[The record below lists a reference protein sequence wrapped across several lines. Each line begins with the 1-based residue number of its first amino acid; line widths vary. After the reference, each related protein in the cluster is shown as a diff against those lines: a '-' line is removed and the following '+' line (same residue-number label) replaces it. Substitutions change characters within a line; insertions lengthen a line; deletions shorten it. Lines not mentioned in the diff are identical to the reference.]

1 MTSIG
6 KAVPRKEGCK
16 KVTGAALYV
25 DDLKFDGMLHGVTVR
40 SSIPHGRIKSISF
53 DQPPAIASSSDRHI
67 PWDEFTIVTAKD
79 IPGENYVALILNDQ
93 PYLADEVVN
102 HPEEPIVLLAHHDKY
117 LLEEARR
124 NVRIDYEEL
133 PAIFSLEDSLAQN
146 EIIWGEDNVFK
157 KFLVDKGNVD
167 DVWSRADLIVE
178 GEYETGAQEQL
189 YIEPNGA
196 IAISNADNGVT
207 VWGSM
212 QCPYYIHKALIKL
225 FGLPEEKIRVIQT
238 ETGGG
243 FGGKEEYPSMISGH
257 AALLAWK
264 SGKPVKMIYDR
275 AEDMVAT
282 TKRHPSRTRHKTAV
296 TKDGKLLAMEI
307 DFVIDGGAYCTLSP
321 VVLSRGTI
329 HAAGPYFCP
338 NVRINSKA
346 VATNVPPH
354 GAFRGF
360 GAPQSIFAL
369 ERHMDK
375 VARALGL
382 TPEEFRRRNFIKEG
396 ETTATSQTIREKV
409 DLDGLLDRA
418 FKLSDYHAK
427 RERFARE
434 NVDGSADVPVRT
446 ARDSTLSSADSTDA
460 PVLRTGT
467 SAPPGIK
474 KGIGFA
480 TFMHGA
486 GFTGSGEVFLQS
498 VVGAE
503 ATADGR
509 VKVLAAST
517 EIGQGTN
524 TIFAQIAAEALGI
537 DYDLVDVIQ
546 PDTANVPNSGP
557 TVASR
562 TCMIVGKLVES
573 AALGLKQTLIGSSL
587 LNDQF
592 TQADFQKAC
601 GEYVAKFGPLKSF
614 SQYQPPPNVH
624 WDDEKYQG
632 DAYGAFAW
640 AVYVAEV
647 SYDPLT
653 YEARVDDFVAVQE
666 VGRVINPVLAAGQ
679 IEGGVAQAIGMTL
692 YENVVWQNGRMAN
705 GQMTNYIMPTAA
717 DIPPIRVYFAENPY
731 AFGPAGAKGIGE
743 LPMDGPA
750 PAILNAIE
758 QATGISFNRIPLMP
772 EAVMQQIAVAT
783 YQDTRSLEVHER
795 AQ

>member
-1 MTSIG
+1 MKTLVGKSI
-6 KAVPRKEGCK
+6 PRKEGRN
-16 KVTGAALYV
+16 KVTGQALYV
-25 DDLKFDGMLHGVTVR
+25 DDLVFHDMLHGVTVR
-40 SSIPHGRIKSISF
+40 SSVPRGRIKSISF
-53 DQPPAIASSSDRHI
+53 EGDI

-79 IPGENYVALILNDQ
+79 IRDLKLGENHVALILNDQ
-93 PYLADEVVN
+93 PYLADEVTN
-102 HPEEPIVLLAHHDKY
+102 HPEEAVVLLAHHDRY

-124 NVRIDYEEL
+124 QVRIEYEEL
-133 PAIFSLEDSLAQN
+133 PAIFNLEDSLAQK

-167 DVWSRADLIVE
+167 DAWSKADFVVE

-189 YIEPNGA
+189 YIENNGA
-196 IAISNADNGVT
+196 IAVANADEGVT

-212 QCPYYIHKALIKL
+212 QCPYYVHKALMKL

-243 FGGKEEYPSMISGH
+243 FGGKEEYPSMIGGH

-264 SGKPVKMIYDR
+264 SGRPVKMIYDR

-296 TKDGKLLAMEI
+296 SKDGKLLAMEI

-338 NVRINSKA
+338 HVRIKSTA
-346 VATNVPPH
+346 VATNMPPH

-369 ERHMDK
+369 ERHLDK
-375 VARALGL
+375 VAETVGL
-382 TPEEFRRRNFIKEG
+382 TPEEFRRRNFIHEG
-396 ETTATSQTIREKV
+396 ETTATNQVIREQV
-409 DLDGLLDRA
+409 DMDGLLNRA
-418 FKLSDYHAK
+418 FALSDYHAK
-427 RERFARE
+427 RERFAKE
-434 NVDGSADVPVRT
+434 NAAASADVTERGSSPTVREGVT
-446 ARDSTLSSADSTDA
+446 PPLA
-460 PVLRTGT
+460 PSLTVGLLPRPAT
-467 SAPPGIK
+467 SAPRIR

-480 TFMHGA
+480 SFMHGA
-486 GFTGSGEVFLQS
+486 GFTGSGEVYLQS

-503 ATADGR
+503 ATPEGLIR
-509 VKVLAAST
+509 ILAAST

-524 TIFAQIAAEALGI
+524 TIFAQIAAEALGL
-537 DYDLVDVIQ
+537 DYDLFEVAQ
-546 PDTANVPNSGP
+546 PDTAQVPNSGP

-573 AALGLKQTLIGSSL
+573 AVLGLKQTLVGSGL
-587 LNDQF
+587 LAEQF
-592 TQADFQKAC
+592 TQAEFRQAC
-601 GEYVAKFGPLKSF
+601 GSYIEKFGDLKSF
-614 SQYQPPPNVH
+614 SSYQPPPNVF

-647 SYDPLT
+647 SVDTLT
-653 YEARVDDFVAVQE
+653 YEAHVDDFVAVQE

-692 YENVVWQNGRMAN
+692 YENVVWENGRMKN

-717 DIPPIRVYFAENPY
+717 DIPTIRVYFEENPY
-731 AFGPAGAKGIGE
+731 AYGPAGAKGIGE

-758 QATGISFNRIPLMP
+758 NATGLSFRKIPLMP
-772 EAVMQQIAVAT
+772 EAMMEEIG
-783 YQDTRSLEVHER
+783 
-795 AQ
+795 

>member
-1 MTSIG
+1 MTLVG
-6 KAVPRKEGCK
+6 KPIPRKEGRK
-16 KVTGAALYV
+16 KVTGQALYV
-25 DDLKFDGMLHGVTVR
+25 DDLSFPGMLHGVTVR
-40 SSIPHGRIKSISF
+40 SSVPRGRINNVSF
-53 DQPPAIASSSDRHI
+53 EGDI
-67 PWDEFTIVTAKD
+67 PWNEFTVVTAKD

-93 PYLADEVVN
+93 PYLADRVVN
-102 HPEEPIVLLAHHDKY
+102 HPEEPVVLLAHHDKY

-124 NVRIDYEEL
+124 HVRIEYEEL
-133 PAIFSLEDSLAQN
+133 PAVFSLHDSLAKK
-146 EIIWGEDNVFK
+146 EIIWGDDNVFK

-167 DVWSRADLIVE
+167 DVRSKADFIVE

-189 YIEPNGA
+189 YIENNGA
-196 IAISNADNGVT
+196 IALANADEGVT

-212 QCPYYIHKALIKL
+212 QCPYYVHKALIKL

-243 FGGKEEYPSMISGH
+243 FGGKEEYPSMIAGH

-264 SGKPVKMIYDR
+264 SGRPVKMIYDR

-282 TKRHPSRTRHKTAV
+282 TKRHPSRTRHRTAV
-296 TKDGKLLAMEI
+296 TTDGKLLAMEI

-338 NVRINSKA
+338 NVRIKSTA
-346 VATNVPPH
+346 VATNMPPH

-369 ERHMDK
+369 ERHLDK
-375 VARALGL
+375 VARTVGL
-382 TPEEFRRRNFIKEG
+382 TAEEFRRRNFIHEG
-396 ETTATSQTIREKV
+396 ETTATNQTIHEKV
-409 DLDGLLDRA
+409 DMDGLLNRA
-418 FKLSDYHAK
+418 FELSDYHAK
-427 RERFARE
+427 REQFAKENAKGSEPSLTVGLTPRADAHESERGPSPTVRE
-434 NVDGSADVPVRT
+434 GS
-446 ARDSTLSSADSTDA
+446 SS
-460 PVLRTGT
+460 R
-467 SAPPGIK
+467 IK

-480 TFMHGA
+480 SFMHGA

-498 VVGAE
+498 VVGVE
-503 ATADGR
+503 ATPEGR
-509 VKVLAAST
+509 IKILAAST

-524 TIFAQIAAEALGI
+524 TIFAQIAAEALGLS
-537 DYDLVDVIQ
+537 YDLFEVVQ

-573 AALGLKQTLIGSSL
+573 AVLGLKQTLVGSGL

-601 GEYVAKFGPLKSF
+601 GAYIEKFGPLKSF
-614 SQYQPPPNVH
+614 SKYQPPPNIF

-647 SYDPLT
+647 SLDLLT
-653 YEARVDDFVAVQE
+653 YEAHVDDFVAVQE

-679 IEGGVAQAIGMTL
+679 IEGGIAQAIGMTL
-692 YENVVWQNGRMAN
+692 YENVVWENGRMAN

-717 DIPPIRVYFAENPY
+717 DIPPIRVYFEENPY
-731 AFGPAGAKGIGE
+731 AYGPAGAKGIGE

-758 QATGISFNRIPLMP
+758 NATGESFKQIPLMP
-772 EAVMQQIAVAT
+772 EALMGELVT
-783 YQDTRSLEVHER
+783 
-795 AQ
+795 

>member
-1 MTSIG
+1 MTNTLG
-6 KAVPRKEGCK
+6 KPIPRKEGRK

-25 DDLKFDGMLHGVTVR
+25 DDLKFEGMLHGVTVR
-40 SSIPHGRIKSISF
+40 SSIARGRIKSISF
-53 DQPPAIASSSDRHI
+53 EQPPADPTGGDSGLI
-67 PWDEFTIVTAKD
+67 PWHEFTIVTAKD

-124 NVRIDYEEL
+124 NVRIEYEEMPSL
-133 PAIFSLEDSLAQN
+133 LSLEDSLAQK

-157 KFLVDKGNVD
+157 KFLVNKGDVD
-167 DVWSRADLIVE
+167 DVWARADFVVE

-189 YIEPNGA
+189 YIETNGA
-196 IAISNADNGVT
+196 IAIANKDEGVT

-212 QCPYYIHKALIKL
+212 QCPYYVHKALIKL
-225 FGLPEEKIRVIQT
+225 FGLPEERIRVIQT

-243 FGGKEEYPSMISGH
+243 FGGKEEYPSLISGH

-282 TKRHPSRTRHKTAV
+282 TKRHPSRSRHKTAV

-329 HAAGPYFCP
+329 HAAGPYSCP
-338 NVRINSKA
+338 HVRIHSRA

-369 ERHMDK
+369 ERHLDR
-375 VARALGL
+375 VAKTVGIS
-382 TPEEFRRRNFIKEG
+382 PEEFRRRNFIKKG
-396 ETTATSQTIREKV
+396 ETTATNQVIRENV
-409 DLDGLLDRA
+409 DLEGLMHRA
-418 FKLSDYHAK
+418 FELSDYHAK
-427 RERFARE
+427 REQFAEE
-434 NVDGSADVPVRT
+434 NAGSADVLVRHGSKVRT
-446 ARDSTLSSADSTDA
+446 SALPA
-460 PVLRTGT
+460 MR
-467 SAPPGIK
+467 

-486 GFTGSGEVFLQS
+486 GFTGSGEVYLQS

-503 ATADGR
+503 ATADGH
-509 VKVLAAST
+509 VKILAAST

-524 TIFAQIAAEALGI
+524 TIFAQIASEALGI
-537 DYDLVDVIQ
+537 DYDLIEVVQ
-546 PDTANVPNSGP
+546 PDTAQVPNSGP

-562 TCMIVGKLVES
+562 TAMIVGKLVES
-573 AALGLKQTLIGSSL
+573 AVRGLKQTLVGSGL
-587 LNDQF
+587 LKDRFSQIE
-592 TQADFQKAC
+592 FQNAC
-601 GEYVAKFGPLKSF
+601 RKYIEKFGKLQST
-614 SQYQPPPNVH
+614 SQYQPPPGVR
-624 WDDEKYQG
+624 WDDEKYEG

-653 YEARVDDFVAVQE
+653 FEAHVDDFVAVQE
-666 VGRVINPVLAAGQ
+666 VGRVINPTLAARQ
-679 IEGGVAQAIGMTL
+679 IEGGVAQAIGFTL

-717 DIPPIRVYFAENPY
+717 DLPPIRVYFEENPY
-731 AFGPAGAKGIGE
+731 AFGPGGAKGIGE

-758 QATGISFNRIPLMP
+758 HATGVSFNRIPLMP
-772 EAVMQQIAVAT
+772 ELINDALVVT
-783 YQDTRSLEVHER
+783 K
-795 AQ
+795 

>member
-1 MTSIG
+1 MTTLIG
-6 KAVPRKEGCK
+6 KPIPRKEGRR
-16 KVTGAALYV
+16 KVTGAALYI

-40 SSIPHGRIKSISF
+40 SSIPRGRIKSISF
-53 DQPPAIASSSDRHI
+53 GRSPASSTQDRLATSGPPANAGGSDLI
-67 PWDEFTIVTAKD
+67 PWNEFTIVTAKD

-93 PYLADEVVN
+93 PYLADKIVN
-102 HPEEPIVLLAHHDKY
+102 HPEEPILLLAHHDKY
-117 LLEEARR
+117 LLEAARR
-124 NVRIDYEEL
+124 QVHIEYEPL
-133 PAIFSLEDSLAQN
+133 PAIFSLADSLAQK
-146 EIIWGEDNVFK
+146 EIVWGDDNVFK
-157 KFLVDKGNVD
+157 RFLVDKGDVD
-167 DVWSRADLIVE
+167 DVWSQADFIVE

-189 YIEPNGA
+189 YIENNGA
-196 IAISNADNGVT
+196 IAIANRDHGVT

-212 QCPYYIHKALIKL
+212 QCPYYVHKALLKL
-225 FGLPEEKIRVIQT
+225 FGLPEEKVRVIQT

-243 FGGKEEYPSMISGH
+243 FGGKEEYPSLIAGH
-257 AALLAWK
+257 AALLSWK
-264 SGKPVKMIYDR
+264 SGRPVKMIYDR

-296 TKDGKLLAMEI
+296 TKDGKLLAQEI

-338 NVRINSKA
+338 NVRIRSTA
-346 VATNVPPH
+346 LATNAPPH

-375 VARALGL
+375 VARSIGL
-382 TPEEFRRRNFIKEG
+382 TPDEFRRRNFIKAG
-396 ETTATSQTIREKV
+396 ETTATNQIIREKV
-409 DLDGLLDRA
+409 DLEGLMDRA
-418 FKLSDYHAK
+418 FALTDYHAK
-427 RERFARE
+427 REQFARE
-434 NVDGSADVPVRT
+434 NVTQTVS
-446 ARDSTLSSADSTDA
+446 
-460 PVLRTGT
+460 LRTPINDARSQT
-467 SAPPGIK
+467 NSLRHK

-480 TFMHGA
+480 SFMHGA

-503 ATADGR
+503 ATAAGR
-509 VKVLAAST
+509 VKILAAST

-524 TIFAQIAAEALGI
+524 TIFAQIAAEALGLE
-537 DYDLVDVIQ
+537 YDLIDVIQ
-546 PDTANVPNSGP
+546 PDTTNVPNSGP

-573 AALGLKQTLIGSSL
+573 AVLGLKQTLVGSGVL
-587 LNDQF
+587 KEQF
-592 TQADFQKAC
+592 NQSEFQQACA
-601 GEYVAKFGPLKSF
+601 EYISRHGQLKTLSR
-614 SQYQPPPNVH
+614 YQPPPNVH

-632 DAYGAFAW
+632 EAYGAFAW

-647 SYDPLT
+647 SFDPLT
-653 YEARVDDFVAVQE
+653 YEAHVDDFVAVQE

-717 DIPPIRVYFAENPY
+717 DVPRIRVHFEENPY
-731 AFGPAGAKGIGE
+731 AFGPGGAKGIGE

-750 PAILNAIE
+750 PAIVNAIE
-758 QATGISFNRIPLMP
+758 NATGMGFESIPLMP
-772 EAVMQQIAVAT
+772 EAMVERVLRC
-783 YQDTRSLEVHER
+783 DT
-795 AQ
+795 

>member
-1 MTSIG
+1 MNLVGKSI
-6 KAVPRKEGCK
+6 PRKEGRK

-40 SSIPHGRIKSISF
+40 SSIARGRIKNISF
-53 DQPPAIASSSDRHI
+53 EGDI
-67 PWDEFTIVTAKD
+67 PWDEVTVVTAKD

-102 HPEEPIVLLAHHDKY
+102 HPEEPIVLLAHPDKY

-124 NVRIDYEEL
+124 NVRIEYEEL
-133 PAIFSLEDSLAQN
+133 PAVFSLEDSLTQK
-146 EIIWGEDNVFK
+146 EIIWGDDNVFK
-157 KFLVDKGNVD
+157 KFLVNKGNVD
-167 DVWSRADLIVE
+167 DAWAQADFIVE

-189 YIEPNGA
+189 YIETNGA
-196 IAISNADNGVT
+196 IAIANADEGVT
-207 VWGSM
+207 IWGSM
-212 QCPYYIHKALIKL
+212 QCPYYVHKALIKL

-243 FGGKEEYPSMISGH
+243 FGGKEEYPSMIAGH

-264 SGKPVKMIYDR
+264 SGKAVKMIYDR
-275 AEDMVAT
+275 AEDMLAT

-307 DFVIDGGAYCTLSP
+307 DFLIDGGAYCTLSP

-338 NVRINSKA
+338 NVRIKSRA

-369 ERHMDK
+369 ERHLDK
-375 VARALGL
+375 VAKTVGL
-382 TPEEFRRRNFIKEG
+382 TPDEFRRRNFIKEG
-396 ETTATSQTIREKV
+396 QTTATNQVIRENV
-409 DLDGLLDRA
+409 DLDGLLNRA
-418 FKLSDYHAK
+418 FQLTDYHAK

-434 NVDGSADVPVRT
+434 NAGNAGAL
-446 ARDSTLSSADSTDA
+446 ARNDAREST
-460 PVLRTGT
+460 LRTGA
-467 SAPPGIK
+467 SALPAIK

-486 GFTGSGEVFLQS
+486 GFTGSGEVYLQS
-498 VVGAE
+498 VVAAE
-503 ATADGR
+503 ATAEGW
-509 VKVLAAST
+509 VKLLAAST

-524 TIFAQIAAEALGI
+524 TIFAQIASEALGI
-537 DYDLVDVIQ
+537 DYDHVEIIQ
-546 PDTANVPNSGP
+546 PDTAQVPNSGP

-562 TCMIVGKLVES
+562 TAMIVGKLVES
-573 AALGLKQTLIGSSL
+573 AVLGLKQTLVGSGL
-587 LNDQF
+587 LKDQF
-592 TQADFQKAC
+592 TQAEFQKAC
-601 GEYVAKFGPLKSF
+601 CEYLAKFGPLKST
-614 SQYQPPPNVH
+614 SQYQAPPGIR
-624 WDDEKYQG
+624 WDDEKYEG

-653 YEARVDDFVAVQE
+653 YEAHVDDFVAVQE

-679 IEGGVAQAIGMTL
+679 IEGGVAQAIGYTL
-692 YENVVWQNGRMAN
+692 YENVVWENGRMVN
-705 GQMTNYIMPTAA
+705 SQMTNYIMPTAA
-717 DIPPIRVYFAENPY
+717 DLPPIRVYFEENPY
-731 AFGPAGAKGIGE
+731 AYGPGGAKGIGE

-758 QATGISFNRIPLMP
+758 NATGISFNRIPLMP
-772 EAVMQQIAVAT
+772 EKMMAHVA
-783 YQDTRSLEVHER
+783 S
-795 AQ
+795 

>member
-1 MTSIG
+1 MSLIG
-6 KAVPRKEGCK
+6 KPVPRKEGRK
-16 KVTGAALYV
+16 KVTGQALYV
-25 DDLKFDGMLHGVTVR
+25 DDLSFPGMLHGVTVR
-40 SSIPHGRIKSISF
+40 SSVARGRIKSISF
-53 DQPPAIASSSDRHI
+53 DQPPATAGGSDCDI

-93 PYLADEVVN
+93 PYLADGVVN

-124 NVRIDYEEL
+124 HVRIESEEL
-133 PAIFSLEDSLAQN
+133 PAIFSLQDSLAQR

-167 DVWSRADLIVE
+167 EAWSKAHFIVE

-189 YIEPNGA
+189 YIENNGA
-196 IAISNADNGVT
+196 IAIANSDDGVT

-212 QCPYYIHKALIKL
+212 QCPYYVHKALTKL

-243 FGGKEEYPSMISGH
+243 FGGKEEYPSMIAGH

-275 AEDMVAT
+275 AEDMAAT

-307 DFVIDGGAYCTLSP
+307 NFVIDGGAYCTLSP

-329 HAAGPYFCP
+329 HAAGPYLCP
-338 NVRINSKA
+338 NVRIKSTA
-346 VATNVPPH
+346 VATNMPPH

-375 VARALGL
+375 VAKTVGL
-382 TPEEFRRRNFIKEG
+382 TPEEFRRRNFIHEG
-396 ETTATSQTIREKV
+396 ETTATNQTIREKV
-409 DLDGLLDRA
+409 DMEGLLNRA
-418 FKLSDYHAK
+418 FELSDYHAK
-427 RERFARE
+427 RERFAKE
-434 NVDGSADVPVRT
+434 NERT
-446 ARDSTLSSADSTDA
+446 R
-460 PVLRTGT
+460 T
-467 SAPPGIK
+467 SAYPGIK

-480 TFMHGA
+480 SFMHGA
-486 GFTGSGEVFLQS
+486 GFTGSGEVYLQS
-498 VVGAE
+498 VVGVE
-503 ATADGR
+503 ASAGGR

-537 DYDLVDVIQ
+537 DYDLIEVNQ
-546 PDTANVPNSGP
+546 PDTAKVPNSGP

-573 AALGLKQTLIGSSL
+573 AVLGLKQTIVGSGL

-592 TQADFQKAC
+592 TQAEFQKAC
-601 GEYVAKFGPLKSF
+601 GDYIAKFGALKSF
-614 SQYQPPPNVH
+614 STYQPPPNVL

-632 DAYGAFAW
+632 DAYGTFAW

-653 YEARVDDFVAVQE
+653 YEVHVDDFVAVQE

-692 YENVVWQNGRMAN
+692 YENVVWQDGRMAN

-717 DIPPIRVYFAENPY
+717 DIPPIRVFFAENPY

-758 QATGISFNRIPLMP
+758 NATGESFNQIPLMP
-772 EAVMQQIAVAT
+772 ETMMEKSAA
-783 YQDTRSLEVHER
+783 
-795 AQ
+795 